1 MLEKR
6 ERINKLQAEI
16 NKYRVEEE
24 FVGDANGL
32 VKG

>member
-16 NKYRVEEE
+16 NKYKVEEE
-24 FVGDANGL
+24 FVDDANGL
-32 VKG
+32 AKG